1 MRYVIHLQLENHC
14 VRILSLGGVGA
25 KTWGTKVEIMGD
37 VKAFLHSTPPPN
49 MF

>member
-1 MRYVIHLQLENHC
+1 MSFIYNWKISG
-14 VRILSLGGVGA
+14 RILSLGGVGV